1 VDESGN
7 QIAVFG
13 RIGSRPFHLDEMQ
26 RLYLDKDG
34 KPWFVDDSPE
44 NQRLLPAA
52 KAAQEPASANP
63 SSAPPH

>member
-1 VDESGN
+1 
-7 QIAVFG
+7 
-13 RIGSRPFHLDEMQ
+13 MQ

-52 KAAQEPASANP
+52 QTAQGASAADP
-63 SSAPPH
+63 TSAPPH